1 MEKAVDLLKSL
12 VNIPSSS
19 GNEEEILIF
28 LEKWFIEK
36 QFDFVIRKETFVAGQ
51 IKAKGKKEQKKEA
64 IILTGHVDTVVSGHL
79 ADWKFSPTDA
89 RVEEGKLFGLGASD
103 MKGGDVGNLLA
114 AASFIGKDLSQDI
127 WVVGT
132 ANEELDGKGSED
144 FARYFSE
151 NWSYDSA
158 CCIIAEPTDLE
169 KIYIGQRGNHFMK
182 LHFSGK
188 AGHASVQE
196 HFQQSALGA
205 VTYFL
210 ENIEQIVEDLKI
222 YKNSQLGLPT
232 FVVTSILSG
241 DENSPN
247 KTADF
252 AELVV
257 DCRLTPE
264 LEEVFEQVMSE
275 LAVQYHFTYED
286 IVTPVLSTLTDN
298 QAPFIQLLTDLSG
311 AKTTAASGSND
322 QGFLKMLGLER
333 LFLDQDSMNNATL
346 QMNLLFLKSW
356 KNILKF
362 YNPLLKKCRRVKIFT
377 DKSCI

>member
-1 MEKAVDLLKSL
+1 MEKAVELLKSL
-12 VNIPSSS
+12 VDIPSSS
-19 GNEEEILIF
+19 GNESEILIY
-28 LEKWFIEK
+28 LEKWLIKEG
-36 QFDFVIRKETFVAGQ
+36 FDFVVREETFVAGQ
-51 IKAKGKKEQKKEA
+51 IKANVNNGQKKEA

-114 AASFIGKDLSQDI
+114 AASFIGQDLSQDI

-144 FARYFSE
+144 FARYFSQ
-151 NWSYDSA
+151 NWSYESA
-158 CCIIAEPTDLE
+158 LCIIAEPTDLE

-182 LHFSGK
+182 LHFFGK

-196 HFQQSALGA
+196 HFQESALGD

-210 ENIEQIVEDLKI
+210 ANIEQIFEELKT
-222 YKNSQLGLPT
+222 YKNNQLHVPT
-232 FVVTSILSG
+232 FVVTSISAG
-241 DENSPN
+241 DEKSPN

-252 AELVV
+252 ADLVV

-264 LEEVFEQVMSE
+264 LELVFEQVMTD
-275 LAVQYHFTYED
+275 LAAKYHFTYED

-311 AKTTAASGSND
+311 AQTTGASGSND
-322 QGFLKMLGLER
+322 QGFFENVGIRTVVFGPGQHDQCHIANEYILLEKLEKHIEILQSFIKKMQE
-333 LFLDQDSMNNATL
+333 
-346 QMNLLFLKSW
+346 
-356 KNILKF
+356 I
-362 YNPLLKKCRRVKIFT
+362 Y
-377 DKSCI
+377 

>member
-275 LAVQYHFTYED
+275 LAVQYDFTYED

-322 QGFLKMLGLER
+322 QGFFENVGIRTIVFGPGQHEQCHIANESIILEKLEEHIEILQSFIKKMQE
-333 LFLDQDSMNNATL
+333 S
-346 QMNLLFLKSW
+346 
-356 KNILKF
+356 
-362 YNPLLKKCRRVKIFT
+362 
-377 DKSCI
+377 